1 MVSPP
6 NTVLFIYSYCYS
18 NSLSLTPHFSPSTI
32 PNDRKSAFSER
43 RRKRCAAS
51 KTVLTKKRRNHT
63 REQAH
68 YVRVSIVLLFTHCI
82 LILPALFACHGIYT
96 AKGGNIDRRRA
107 PELLLSLN
115 LRGGAGRYGE
125 PHPQS
130 SNVPASRSCLV
141 LLLLIVLTVRI
152 NIAIPTLMMFIIIIV
167 IIIVI
172 ILSINSNDIQ

>member
-1 MVSPP
+1 MVSPSKYGF
-6 NTVLFIYSYCYS
+6 FIYPYCYS

-107 PELLLSLN
+107 PELLLPLN
-115 LRGGAGRYGE
+115 LGGGQGGAESPFHNPVMCRHQGLAWCYYY
-125 PHPQS
+125 
-130 SNVPASRSCLV
+130 
-141 LLLLIVLTVRI
+141 
-152 NIAIPTLMMFIIIIV
+152 
-167 IIIVI
+167 
-172 ILSINSNDIQ
+172 